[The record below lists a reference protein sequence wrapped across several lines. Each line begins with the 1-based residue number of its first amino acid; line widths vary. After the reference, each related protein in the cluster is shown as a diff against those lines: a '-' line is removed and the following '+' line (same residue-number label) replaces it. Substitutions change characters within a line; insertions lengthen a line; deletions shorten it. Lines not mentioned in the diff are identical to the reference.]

1 MQYLV
6 LTLIFCR
13 PFISSLAYPRANSF
27 YSLCLI
33 ALLSVW
39 LFKSSCWKQGF
50 KKLALPT
57 ASFILALAISL
68 CFSMDK
74 TRSASEL
81 YKYLGAVLLIMALQN
96 LTNKDKKNYLTAILY
111 CGTLISLLA
120 IYQYFVG
127 FRHLGNFIN
136 AQNID
141 NRFVLDYLRQKRV
154 FFPFVTPGILAGY
167 LIMVGPLALLSNKKF
182 LFILPMAF
190 ALLLTSSLGA
200 FISLFLTALI
210 YIGLKGD
217 FKKTKAGLL
226 FLLVIFIPMIFLM
239 RNACGRDHL
248 SPMFSMSMRI
258 NYWRDTLGIIW
269 AHPFAGIGL
278 GNFNLVYARYAHNS
292 YLQFWAEAGLI
303 GIASLFWL
311 ILSVFRSGADKIEGI
326 GKNKEKLVI
335 TACLAAFALH
345 NLYDFSFFLPEVN
358 LIWWAIL
365 GLLPETEP

>member
-13 PFISSLAYPRANSF
+13 PFISSLAYPRANAL

-33 ALLSVW
+33 AALTIWLL
-39 LFKSSCWKQGF
+39 KDSSWKQRF
-50 KKLALPT
+50 KKLILPT
-57 ASFILALAISL
+57 ASFVLALVVSL
-68 CFSMDK
+68 CFSIDK

-81 YKYLGAVLLIMALQN
+81 YKYIGAVLLVLALQN
-96 LTNKDKKNYLTAILY
+96 LTNKDKKNYLMAIFF
-111 CGTLISLLA
+111 CGTLISFLA

-127 FRHLGNFIN
+127 FNHLGNFIN
-136 AQNID
+136 AQNI
-141 NRFVLDYLRQKRV
+141 NNQFVLDYLRQKRV

-167 LIMVGPLALLSNKKF
+167 LIMVGPLALLSKKGILFF
-182 LFILPMAF
+182 LPITF
-190 ALLLTSSLGA
+190 ALLLTFSLGA

-210 YIGLKGD
+210 YMGLKGD
-217 FKKTKAGLL
+217 FKKTKVALL
-226 FLLVIFIPMIFLM
+226 LLLAIFIPMIFLM
-239 RNACGRDHL
+239 RNTCGRDHL
-248 SPMFSMSMRI
+248 SPMFSMSMRV
-258 NYWRDTLGIIW
+258 NYWRDTLEIIR

-278 GNFNLVYARYAHNS
+278 GNFNLAYARYAHNS

-303 GIASLFWL
+303 GVASLFWL
-311 ILSVFRSGADKIEGI
+311 ILAVFRRGVDKLGKI

-365 GLLPETEP
+365 GLLPDPES

>member
-1 MQYLV
+1 
-6 LTLIFCR
+6 
-13 PFISSLAYPRANSF
+13 
-27 YSLCLI
+27 
-33 ALLSVW
+33 
-39 LFKSSCWKQGF
+39 
-50 KKLALPT
+50 
-57 ASFILALAISL
+57 
-68 CFSMDK
+68 
-74 TRSASEL
+74 
-81 YKYLGAVLLIMALQN
+81 MALQN

-182 LFILPMAF
+182 SLHPSHGLRLAPY
-190 ALLLTSSLGA
+190 LLSRA

-226 FLLVIFIPMIFLM
+226 FLLVIFIPMISLM

-278 GNFNLVYARYAHNS
+278 GNFNPFMPVTRIIHTCNS
-292 YLQFWAEAGLI
+292 GPKP
-303 GIASLFWL
+303 G
-311 ILSVFRSGADKIEGI
+311 
-326 GKNKEKLVI
+326 
-335 TACLAAFALH
+335 
-345 NLYDFSFFLPEVN
+345 
-358 LIWWAIL
+358 
-365 GLLPETEP
+365 